1 MISERMKPLVM
12 NNSAIRTMFEEGN
25 RLAKIYGRDK
35 VFDFS
40 LGNPNVPAP
49 EAVNQ
54 AIMDCD
60 HGGRFQYGPWL
71 HEQCRI

>member
-35 VFDFS
+35 VFDFRS
-40 LGNPNVPAP
+40 ESWYLP
-49 EAVNQ
+49 EPQ
-54 AIMDCD
+54 HLPILQWCERSDQRSWHLMR
-60 HGGRFQYGPWL
+60 H
-71 HEQCRI
+71 